1 MKKKISTLFFALLL
15 AGSNSLLAQQPA
27 ASSAEQLVTTEP
39 GVSNFNA
46 LKVEGPVDIVIV
58 QGQTESLKLT
68 VPAEVKDRVLAE
80 VDGHTLHIRNKH
92 DNWSQG
98 EKSWYGDKSVWQKKH
113 YRITAYLT
121 VNTLK
126 SISLSGSG
134 TAKFIDGIH
143 AEHFDLRLRGSGT
156 MEGKIDTRSLVTT
169 ISGSGNIKL
178 SGNANTS
185 RLKVSGSGVFAAPE
199 LITSSSNVHVSGSGD
214 AKINASDSI
223 TAGISGSGS
232 VNYTGTAKNIMSTT
246 SGSGSISRF

>member
-1 MKKKISTLFFALLL
+1 MKKRIQILLIAVLL
-15 AGSNSLLAQQPA
+15 AGSNSLIAQQSIK
-27 ASSAEQLVTTEP
+27 SSTDSLVTTEP
-39 GVSNFNA
+39 AVSDFSA

-68 VPAEVKDRVLAE
+68 IPAEVKDRVLAE
-80 VDGHTLHIRNKH
+80 VEGHTLHIRNKH

-126 SISLSGSG
+126 SISVSGSG
-134 TAKFIDGIH
+134 TAKFVEGIK

-156 MEGKIDTRSLVTT
+156 MDGKIDARSLVTT
-169 ISGSGNIKL
+169 ISGSGHINL
-178 SGNANTS
+178 SGNANFS

-199 LITSSSNVHVSGSGD
+199 LITSTSNVHVSGSGD
-214 AKINASDSI
+214 AKINANDSI

-232 VNYTGTAKNIMSTT
+232 VNYTGTAKNISSTK